1 MQAASRQNHSGLVLV
16 ATNVYQAPSSS
27 AKLSSFEQHLARAEV
42 SAAVV
47 RQLLAIVLVLG
58 ISLMIAAPLLRRYRL
73 ASPALAGG
81 ASMVLAFAIVGLAHS
96 DPRIGQAAIEANRR
110 RFLFVLAC
118 ELPALVLALIS
129 LRYFTSAFWL
139 GWAINLAFALYLTV
153 VAVWL
158 EFFWH
163 W

>member
-96 DPRIGQAAIEANRR
+96 DQNRPGGDR
-110 RFLFVLAC
+110 
-118 ELPALVLALIS
+118 
-129 LRYFTSAFWL
+129 
-139 GWAINLAFALYLTV
+139 G
-153 VAVWL
+153 
-158 EFFWH
+158 
-163 W
+163 